1 MSVAPVVVIV
11 GGGATGSS
19 VAAHLAGDPDFAGR
33 VVVVE
38 KDSSYRIAASALS
51 AASVRQQYSQPV
63 NIRLS
68 LHGLAVLRDPARH
81 LATGGEVPAIG
92 LHEGGYLYLA
102 ASPEGADALRQ
113 NHLVQLREGAD
124 IALLDPEAL
133 RARFAWLATD
143 DLLLG
148 AYGRSGEGWFD
159 GWALLQG
166 FRQKARHLGAE
177 YITGEVSGLE
187 LQGDRVVALRLASGE
202 RIRCDVVVN
211 CAGSGGPALAAMA
224 GIVLPVAAKRRS
236 VFSFTCRTPLPSA
249 PLLIDPSGVW
259 WRPDGPQTPQGQA
272 FIAGWSPPAEA
283 DPDWRDGDPE
293 SQAVDWP
300 LWEEVLW
307 PALAARVPAFEAVRP
322 GRAWAGPYDMNLV
335 DHNAIVGPARPVT
348 NLHLCN
354 GFSGHGLQHAP
365 AIGRGL
371 AELIVNG
378 RYVTLDLSDLCYDR
392 ITAGRPLPERNVI

>member
-1 MSVAPVVVIV
+1 MSVGPVVIVV

-19 VAAHLAGDPDFAGR
+19 VAAHLAADPEFDGR
-33 VVVVE
+33 VVVIE
-38 KDSSYRIAASALS
+38 KDPSYRLAASALS
-51 AASVRQQYSQPV
+51 AASVRQQYSEPV

-81 LATGGEVPAIG
+81 LATDGEVPAIG

-102 ASPEGADALRQ
+102 ASPDGADALRQ
-113 NHLVQLREGAD
+113 NHLVQIREGAD
-124 IALLDPEAL
+124 IALLGPDVL
-133 RARFAWLATD
+133 RATFPWLATD

-166 FRQKARHLGAE
+166 LRKKARHLGAD
-177 YITGEVSGLE
+177 YVVGEVSGLD
-187 LQGDRVVALRLASGE
+187 LQGDRVAAVRLASGE
-202 RIRCDVVVN
+202 RIPCDVVVN

-224 GIVLPVAAKRRS
+224 GIALPVAAKRRS
-236 VFSFTCRTPLPSA
+236 VFAFTCRTPLPRA
-249 PLLIDPSGVW
+249 PLSIDPIGVW
-259 WRPDGPQTPQGQA
+259 WRPDGLETPQGQA
-272 FIAGWSPPAEA
+272 FIAGWSPPADT
-283 DPDWRDGDPE
+283 DPDWRDDDPD

-300 LWEEVLW
+300 LWEEVVW
-307 PALAARVPAFEAVRP
+307 PTLAARVPAFEAVRP
-322 GRAWAGPYDMNLV
+322 GRAWAGPYDMNLL
-335 DHNAIVGPARPVT
+335 DHNAVVGAARPVA

-371 AELIVNG
+371 AELIVHG
-378 RYVTLDLSDLCYDR
+378 RYTTLDLSDLGYDR
-392 ITAGRPLPERNVI
+392 IAAGRPLLERNVI